1 MGQGVLYEVMNM
13 AALWKLP
20 VLYVC
25 ENNLY
30 TEYTF
35 YREVVAGE
43 LKDRPAAF
51 GILTEEVDGQD
62 VRCVYTTAMRLV
74 ERARRGEGPGF
85 LICNTYRYHGHHV
98 GDINR
103 GYYRAKKKRRSGTT
117 NTIPSKCLQ
126 AGYPPRMQSRY
137 RYSIPSKTRCAARSK
152 LLSILPYRRHSLIR
166 ARLPKMSTL
175 EGSKKQYYYD
185 HARDHLQPGRA

>member
-13 AALWKLP
+13 ASLWKLP

-30 TEYTF
+30 TEYTY

-62 VRCVYTTAMRLV
+62 VRYVYTTAMRLV
-74 ERARRGEGPGF
+74 ERARRGEGPAF
-85 LICNTYRYHGHHV
+85 L
-98 GDINR
+98 D
-103 GYYRAKKKRRSGTT
+103 
-117 NTIPSKCLQ
+117 L
-126 AGYPPRMQSRY
+126 
-137 RYSIPSKTRCAARSK
+137 
-152 LLSILPYRRHSLIR
+152 
-166 ARLPKMSTL
+166 
-175 EGSKKQYYYD
+175 
-185 HARDHLQPGRA
+185 